1 MSGSSTKLRLT
12 VMFAASASGSIMPPF
27 YVYPAPPPT
36 GVNPLNCSLPGGFVA
51 YTEKGWMNSQTFEQ
65 FLDHFE
71 QHIVTEKP
79 VVLLIDS
86 VGSHINRTVFR
97 KALSKGTEL
106 YRLVPNA
113 THLMQPLDKEVFGPM
128 KKQWYKTV
136 GQHNRKH
143 PGVIINKLKF
153 AEKLKEC
160 YNDFYKPNIVV
171 NSFCSAGIYS
181 VNRDVITTE
190 QLKTNL
196 TFTEPE
202 SSTSRSTATEPEIQ
216 PVKDQANPQPS
227 TDVNEEVFKAY
238 ESVLSTPVKQ
248 KYERRLEEKF
258 DIKDVSTENLQPESS
273 MDIAYQTSTTDNTN
287 LLDLLAE
294 VATSTLVT
302 ATKTSEN
309 IISPIVKESL
319 KLPQAKSKKLKR
331 KNTTNE
337 LPDHLTSP
345 QSIRTLENKN
355 LDEIRKLAAKERKAK
370 AAYLKSK
377 LSCNLS
383 KKITTTANKL
393 VKGRS
398 AINTS
403 KGKGIMKSKK
413 QTQDILVSNA
423 NKTDDHDAY
432 CVVCEMTWAEDKQL
446 MLGQTWIQCDK
457 CLAWIHENCLPVG
470 FVYDMT
476 EERFACHN
484 CKKD

>member
-1 MSGSSTKLRLT
+1 
-12 VMFAASASGSIMPPF
+12 
-27 YVYPAPPPT
+27 
-36 GVNPLNCSLPGGFVA
+36 
-51 YTEKGWMNSQTFEQ
+51 
-65 FLDHFE
+65 
-71 QHIVTEKP
+71 
-79 VVLLIDS
+79 
-86 VGSHINRTVFR
+86 
-97 KALSKGTEL
+97 
-106 YRLVPNA
+106 
-113 THLMQPLDKEVFGPM
+113 M

-136 GQHNRKH
+136 RQHNRKH
-143 PGVIINKLKF
+143 PGVIINKLNF

-171 NSFCSAGIYS
+171 NSFRSAGIYP

-190 QLKTNL
+190 RLKTNL
-196 TFTEPE
+196 TLTEPE
-202 SSTSRSTATEPEIQ
+202 PSTSRSTATEPEIQ
-216 PVKDQANPQPS
+216 PVKDQANPQSS

-238 ESVLSTPVKQ
+238 ESVLPTPVKQ
-248 KYERRLEEKF
+248 KYEQRLEEKF
-258 DIKDVSTENLQPESS
+258 DIKVKDVSTENLQPDSS

-287 LLDLLAE
+287 PLDLLAE

-309 IISPIVKESL
+309 IISPVVKESL
-319 KLPQAKSKKLKR
+319 KLPQAKSKKLKH
-331 KNTTNE
+331 K
-337 LPDHLTSP
+337 
-345 QSIRTLENKN
+345 
-355 LDEIRKLAAKERKAK
+355 IRKLASKERKAK

-398 AINTS
+398 AINRS

-432 CVVCEMTWAEDKQL
+432 CVVCEMTWAEDKKL

-484 CKKD
+484 CNKD

>member
-1 MSGSSTKLRLT
+1 
-12 VMFAASASGSIMPPF
+12 MPPF
-27 YVYPAPPPT
+27 YVYPVPPPT
-36 GVNPLNCSLPGGFVA
+36 GANPLNCSLPGGFVA

-97 KALSKGTEL
+97 KAFSKGIEPN
-106 YRLVPNA
+106 RLVPNA
-113 THLMQPLDKEVFGPM
+113 THFMQPLDKGVFGPM

-136 GQHNRKH
+136 RQHNRKH
-143 PGVIINKLKF
+143 PGVIINKLHF

-160 YNDFYKPNIVV
+160 YNNFYKPNIVV
-171 NSFCSAGIYS
+171 NSFRSAGIYP
-181 VNRDVITTE
+181 VNRD
-190 QLKTNL
+190 
-196 TFTEPE
+196 P
-202 SSTSRSTATEPEIQ
+202 
-216 PVKDQANPQPS
+216 D
-227 TDVNEEVFKAY
+227 
-238 ESVLSTPVKQ
+238 
-248 KYERRLEEKF
+248 
-258 DIKDVSTENLQPESS
+258 SS

-287 LLDLLAE
+287 PLDLLAE
-294 VATSTLVT
+294 VATSTLVK

-309 IISPIVKESL
+309 IILPVVKESL

-331 KNTTNE
+331 KNTTDE

-355 LDEIRKLAAKERKAK
+355 LDKIRKLAAKERKAK

-432 CVVCEMTWAEDKQL
+432 CVVCEMTWAEDKKL
-446 MLGQTWIQCDK
+446 MLGQTWIQYDK